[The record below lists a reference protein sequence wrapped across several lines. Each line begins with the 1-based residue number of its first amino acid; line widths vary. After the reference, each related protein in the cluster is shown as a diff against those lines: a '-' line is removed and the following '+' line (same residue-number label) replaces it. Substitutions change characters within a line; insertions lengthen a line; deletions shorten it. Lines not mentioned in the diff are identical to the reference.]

1 MKTLVIDASTKVSY
15 ISLYEGNKKLDESLR
30 LSSNDHSKYLINIVK
45 TMIEKNGLKPNDINS
60 IIVGIGPGSYTGIRV
75 AVSIAKIFA
84 YTKEIQIKT
93 VSSLILL
100 SSGYNELVLPKI
112 DARRGQVFAVSY
124 EKDRVLLEESLYL
137 KEDLCNNENLI
148 YALSFELAEDTIK
161 VDINNILN
169 YIKLEEDVH
178 LVEPNYLRKTEA
190 ERNYD
195 KKS

>member
-15 ISLYEGNKKLDESLR
+15 VSLYEGNKKLDERLR

-45 TMIEKNGLKPNDINS
+45 TMIENNGLKPNDINS

-75 AVSIAKIFA
+75 AVSIAKIFS
-84 YTKEIQIKT
+84 YTKEIEIKT

-112 DARRGQVFAVSY
+112 DARRGQVFAVAY
-124 EKDRVLLEESLYL
+124 KKDKVLLEEGLYL
-137 KEDLCNNENLI
+137 KEDLRNNEDLI
-148 YALSFELAEDTIK
+148 DALSFELAEETIK

-169 YIKLEEDVH
+169 YIKLEDDVH